1 MTIKHWIED
10 VRNKLGRLGCRNGWL
25 SLTAAVLATGLATGL
40 AAPPALAQAADIE
53 LPGVSVK
60 TEESGEAEIKAP
72 GVSIKITPP
81 EVHSTVEGEAID
93 LSGVWKF
100 KGDWL
105 ESGLAEGW
113 HKPDFDDSEWRSL
126 HVPASWESQ
135 GINTNNPR
143 WPVKTDNCGYN
154 GYAWYRTRF
163 TVPESWADGRVLLR
177 IGQIWDMDWTYLNG
191 QSIGQMTGEGAWRTQ
206 RQYLIPPDLLKAGE
220 ENVLAI
226 RIFDTVREGGI
237 AKGPVEL
244 VNVSAEGVADVLP
257 PEMRDFTRTRG
268 DVVRIGSN
276 VTIDGD
282 EKVLGDVVAIGGDV
296 DVYGYVTG
304 DTVAVG
310 GSVRAR
316 DGCRIDGDLGAV
328 GGSVHREP
336 GAAVGG
342 EIVETE
348 IGIDLPWGWLE
359 RDGAGRWRH
368 KWGPAVTAI
377 GLFGGLLAWGFIALL
392 SVLLFRERLEVM
404 AAALPLYPGRAVL
417 YGLAGFALTPAALVM
432 MALVTVFVSALLLI
446 TLVGI
451 PLIPA
456 AWAAFLALIVGAFV
470 LLLAGAVAV
479 WLSIGKAVATSLK
492 KPALHPVWA
501 VLIGLVL
508 VAVATQL
515 PVFGALVVVTLIV
528 FGFGLAI
535 MTGFG
540 TGPEWA
546 HRRLGF
552 RPSYPPPGRPP
563 TPAPGSPEPAEPIA
577 PAGAG
582 EAEPAPEEG
591 QAAMSEPED
600 KERPADPPSEP
611 EGPSEPVEDTNGQGE
626 EKQPES

>member
-1 MTIKHWIED
+1 MTIKHWFED
-10 VRNKLGRLGCRNGWL
+10 VGRTFGRLGCRSRWL
-25 SLTAAVLATGLATGL
+25 PLTAVALAAALAAGL
-40 AAPPALAQAADIE
+40 AAPRALAQAADVE

-60 TEESGEAEIKAP
+60 TTESGEAEIKAP
-72 GVSIKITPP
+72 GVSIKVTPP

-113 HKPDFDDSEWRSL
+113 YKPDFDDSEWRSL
-126 HVPASWESQ
+126 HVPGSWESQ

-143 WPVKTDNCGYN
+143 WPVKTDSCGYN
-154 GYAWYRTRF
+154 GFAWYRTRF

-177 IGQIWDMDWTYLNG
+177 IGRIWDEDWTYVNG
-191 QSIGQMTGEGAWRTQ
+191 QPVGQMTGGDVWDQQ
-206 RQYLIPPDLLKAGE
+206 RQYLIPPDVLKPGE
-220 ENVLAI
+220 DNVLAI
-226 RIFDTVREGGI
+226 RVFDSVREGGI
-237 AKGPVEL
+237 AQGPVEL
-244 VNVSAEGVADVLP
+244 VNVSAEGAAGVLP
-257 PEMRDFTRTRG
+257 PETRDYQRTRG
-268 DVVRIGSN
+268 DIVRVGSS
-276 VTIDGD
+276 VTIDAD
-282 EKVLGDVVAIGGDV
+282 EKVLGNVVAIGGDV

-336 GAAVGG
+336 GAAIGG
-342 EIVETE
+342 EIMETQ
-348 IGIDLPWGWLE
+348 IGIDLPWGWLQ

-368 KWGPAVTAI
+368 RWEPAVTAL

-404 AAALPLYPGRAVL
+404 AGALAVYPGRAVL
-417 YGLAGFALTPAALVM
+417 YGLAGFALTPAALVA
-432 MALVTVFVSALLLI
+432 MALVVAFVSALLFI

-456 AWAAFLALIVGAFV
+456 AWAAFLAVIVGAFV
-470 LLLAGAVAV
+470 LLLAGGVAV
-479 WLSIGKAVATSLK
+479 WLSIGRAVATSLK
-492 KPALHPVWA
+492 KPALHPIWA
-501 VLIGLVL
+501 VLIGLLL
-508 VAVATQL
+508 VGIATQL
-515 PVFGALVVVTLIV
+515 PVFGPLVVVTLIV

-552 RPSYPPPGRPP
+552 RSSRPPSATPP
-563 TPAPGSPEPAEPIA
+563 TPAPGSPG
-577 PAGAG
+577 PAGPILPGGA
-582 EAEPAPEEG
+582 EQAEPAPEEG
-591 QAAMSEPED
+591 QDAISEPED
-600 KERPADPPSEP
+600 KEHPADQPAEP
-611 EGPSEPVEDTNGQGE
+611 EDASEPVEDAAGKGE
-626 EKQPES
+626 EKQHES